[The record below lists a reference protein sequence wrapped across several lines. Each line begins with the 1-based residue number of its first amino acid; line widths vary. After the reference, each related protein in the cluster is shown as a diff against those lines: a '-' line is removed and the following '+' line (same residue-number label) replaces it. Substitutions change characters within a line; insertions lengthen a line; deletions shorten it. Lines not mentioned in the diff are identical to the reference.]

1 MKIKIVI
8 SVFVMTFLCLIG
20 CRIEQDRSVKVP
32 LNSQE
37 LGYHRYYTDSLKLT
51 VLNQDT
57 LDWRQL
63 NNIDDQYSMVKERYK
78 VLPYYLLKL
87 QSDSSGQLCF
97 RIYSAAC
104 FDNESLSGKKQ
115 EELKK
120 IGIKYLQIGA
130 MLNDSTCINELRKLE
145 AK

>member
-8 SVFVMTFLCLIG
+8 SIFVMTFLCLIG
-20 CRIEQDRSVKVP
+20 CRIEQDRSCKDP

-51 VLNQDT
+51 LLSQDT
-57 LDWRQL
+57 LIWELL
-63 NNIDDQYSMVKERYK
+63 NNIENQHRIEGKRYK

-87 QSDSSGQLCF
+87 KSDFSGQLCF
-97 RIYSAAC
+97 SIYRATY
-104 FDNESLSGKKQ
+104 FGNESLSEKEQ

-120 IGIKYLQIGA
+120 MGMKYLQIGA
-130 MLNDSTCINELRKLE
+130 ILNDSTCINELRQLE